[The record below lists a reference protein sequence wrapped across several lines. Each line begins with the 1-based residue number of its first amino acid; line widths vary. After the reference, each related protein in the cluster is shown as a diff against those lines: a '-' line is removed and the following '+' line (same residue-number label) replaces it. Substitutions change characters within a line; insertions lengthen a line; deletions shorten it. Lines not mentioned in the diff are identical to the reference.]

1 MVIARGLPRGFPYR
15 LIYNQRSLWVKRR
28 QRKSILRPCSVK
40 KLLSHSRE
48 EHEREKEHEHAVS
61 KDEERKKDMAKARKE
76 EAKAGDSE
84 DILPGIPPV
93 PSSNHPKSGVVF
105 VLEKASLVPAYVG
118 RTYEIL
124 NPDKHADFLRKK
136 NMNPYDYRP
145 DIVHEIL
152 VDILGSRLNMAGM
165 VQAVFVKTDLGH
177 LIKIKPHVRIPPTLG
192 KFCAMMSQLLQK
204 FSIKARGGGEK
215 LMQLIENPLVKHLPV
230 NSRIIGLSVSSPKA
244 VRLRDYVDDVGNDCT
259 PVFVIGAMAHGKIN
273 DDYTD
278 DLISVSALPL
288 SAGVCV
294 RRICYEL
301 ERKWRIL

>member
-1 MVIARGLPRGFPYR
+1 MVIARGLPRCFPYR

>member
-1 MVIARGLPRGFPYR
+1 MVIARGLPRCFPYR

-288 SAGVCV
+288 SAGACV